1 MNNCGQVYLQ
11 LLLQWTFPIHFM
23 LSLPSH
29 ILDDQHYSLNKFL
42 VQRSIRSIWTNED
55 SLASSTLNSIWLTR
69 IFLEVLAQTI
79 WIKQLTMNWKLA
91 MAQTHLRDQPSLYQ
105 NPIQNCVRLFS
116 TIVTYIIDN
125 DRRLDEVDISFSNV
139 VHFCSINLLYNLIF

>member
-55 SLASSTLNSIWLTR
+55 SLASSTSNSIWLTR

-105 NPIQNCVRLFS
+105 NPIQNCVSLFS
-116 TIVTYIIDN
+116 AIVTYIIDN

>member
-1 MNNCGQVYLQ
+1 
-11 LLLQWTFPIHFM
+11 M

-55 SLASSTLNSIWLTR
+55 SLASSTSNSIWLTR

-79 WIKQLTMNWKLA
+79 WIKHTYYELKTSDGSDSPPRPAFIIPEPYTKL
-91 MAQTHLRDQPSLYQ
+91 
-105 NPIQNCVRLFS
+105 C
-116 TIVTYIIDN
+116 
-125 DRRLDEVDISFSNV
+125 
-139 VHFCSINLLYNLIF
+139 